1 MDGSQPVNL
10 NSVFGIHH
18 FLQPNLRW
26 FSDTLKVPQIMVN
39 WWLGARWFE
48 FLGSPYEKWL
58 LLRVPR
64 LNPKLLSFSW
74 QHFLT
79 KNINFLSPVT
89 CRLCFLLLPQGIH
102 CDNDGTNLGVVGL
115 LEEPTQGITLPKFNI
130 ATAKWSRRYMF
141 QRPWSLLVKFRGCT
155 AQGTTTYPTLGRG
168 KLSSKVP
175 WDGNCLFAGGYIW
188 ECAPNTVSSFIRT

>member
-1 MDGSQPVNL
+1 MGVNL
-10 NSVFGIHH
+10 STWTRYFGIHH

-79 KNINFLSPVT
+79 KNINFLWPVT
-89 CRLCFLLLPQGIH
+89 CRLCFFVASRHSLRQRRNEPWS
-102 CDNDGTNLGVVGL
+102 CGVVGGTNSGDY
-115 LEEPTQGITLPKFNI
+115 PTEIYHSYRKMKPEIHFPRALIFARWISHP
-130 ATAKWSRRYMF
+130 
-141 QRPWSLLVKFRGCT
+141 
-155 AQGTTTYPTLGRG
+155 YPTLGRG